1 MKKKNEDR
9 GEKVFKCGVVRE
21 PDYLYYLD
29 KNCNI
34 SRVMMLTE
42 NGRVKRTDPE
52 VVVETDIMERDP
64 NYLYFIDEEGDVS
77 RINMILRE
85 KKKRNN
91 KIRKLKA
98 SHRKEK

>member
-1 MKKKNEDR
+1 MKKKFDK
-9 GEKVFKCGVVRE
+9 GEKVFKCGIVKD

-29 KNCNI
+29 KSCNI

-42 NGRVKRTDPE
+42 DGRVKRTEPE
-52 VVVETDIMERDP
+52 VVAKTEISERDP

-98 SHRKEK
+98 SRRKEK